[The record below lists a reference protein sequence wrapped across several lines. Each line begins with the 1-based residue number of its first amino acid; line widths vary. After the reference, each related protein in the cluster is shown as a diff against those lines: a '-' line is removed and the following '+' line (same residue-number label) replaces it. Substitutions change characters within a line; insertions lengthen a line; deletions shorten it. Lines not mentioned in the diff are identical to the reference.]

1 MRTGCELDARVDI
14 AAPCASMRQ
23 PIESGYT
30 QAHKLALGIGG
41 FVFEQATSS
50 WTTSFT
56 VSSLDTA
63 SRRRA
68 VHPHLEGGL
77 GGWNAHLL
85 PYRRQQRA
93 ADCQRVDRFTESSA
107 RAGIAD
113 CRTRLLA
120 PPPHPHLPPPPLA
133 PHPSSTPHGGPH
145 PSSSAQ
151 GPFTAGSFTSLPP
164 PLPPS
169 FPVEVIFPIFPNLGK
184 I

>member
-93 ADCQRVDRFTESSA
+93 TDCQRVDRFTESSA

-120 PPPHPHLPPPPLA
+120 PPPHPHLPPPPSR
-133 PHPSSTPHGGPH
+133 PSSFLH
-145 PSSSAQ
+145 PPRWAPPLILRTRSLHCRQLSFSAS
-151 GPFTAGSFTSLPP
+151 PPP
-164 PLPPS
+164 PLLS
-169 FPVEVIFPIFPNLGK
+169 S
-184 I
+184 